1 MGIDIASWR
10 ICIGSFHPR
19 VILSYG
25 STNIS
30 TNSTTE
36 SHTRIAIH
44 CQLFYVFPVICYI
57 KTRPDAKFSIVPEEG
72 WFGQPKYSTRSKKHS
87 TLCRF
92 LPLYSSLKGYGN
104 NQKVN
109 SGRRVKAGVHLK
121 AVFWLGIMFLM
132 QISRLR
138 FKQSRICSLITH
150 IYVLRRFV
158 NFLVIFRFIWRQIV
172 FLKGL
177 VKFMEIGNFEDLVLF

>member
-1 MGIDIASWR
+1 MAICSILITVLSQSVISGFIA
-10 ICIGSFHPR
+10 C
-19 VILSYG
+19 
-25 STNIS
+25 
-30 TNSTTE
+30 
-36 SHTRIAIH
+36 
-44 CQLFYVFPVICYI
+44 
-57 KTRPDAKFSIVPEEG
+57 
-72 WFGQPKYSTRSKKHS
+72 
-87 TLCRF
+87 
-92 LPLYSSLKGYGN
+92 SLALKLL
-104 NQKVN
+104 
-109 SGRRVKAGVHLK
+109 KAGVH
-121 AVFWLGIMFLM
+121 VFWLGIMFLM

>member
-1 MGIDIASWR
+1 MIVVT
-10 ICIGSFHPR
+10 FLVL
-19 VILSYG
+19 VIKMYQLCLS
-25 STNIS
+25 
-30 TNSTTE
+30 
-36 SHTRIAIH
+36 
-44 CQLFYVFPVICYI
+44 L
-57 KTRPDAKFSIVPEEG
+57 
-72 WFGQPKYSTRSKKHS
+72 
-87 TLCRF
+87 
-92 LPLYSSLKGYGN
+92 SL
-104 NQKVN
+104 
-109 SGRRVKAGVHLK
+109 RTFKAGVHLK

-138 FKQSRICSLITH
+138 FKQSRICSLITD

>member
-1 MGIDIASWR
+1 MTAEIPAYKSLKIFLKS
-10 ICIGSFHPR
+10 
-19 VILSYG
+19 VK
-25 STNIS
+25 
-30 TNSTTE
+30 
-36 SHTRIAIH
+36 IAISIG
-44 CQLFYVFPVICYI
+44 LFSNLF
-57 KTRPDAKFSIVPEEG
+57 
-72 WFGQPKYSTRSKKHS
+72 
-87 TLCRF
+87 LC
-92 LPLYSSLKGYGN
+92 LC
-104 NQKVN
+104 V
-109 SGRRVKAGVHLK
+109 VKAGVHLK

>member
-1 MGIDIASWR
+1 MNIIACEKMTIYR
-10 ICIGSFHPR
+10 
-19 VILSYG
+19 
-25 STNIS
+25 
-30 TNSTTE
+30 
-36 SHTRIAIH
+36 
-44 CQLFYVFPVICYI
+44 LFC
-57 KTRPDAKFSIVPEEG
+57 VPEKLG
-72 WFGQPKYSTRSKKHS
+72 F
-87 TLCRF
+87 
-92 LPLYSSLKGYGN
+92 SSLPAEVPL
-104 NQKVN
+104 QI
-109 SGRRVKAGVHLK
+109 KAGVYLK

>member
-1 MGIDIASWR
+1 MAHGISCRAR
-10 ICIGSFHPR
+10 TLVVGENF
-19 VILSYG
+19 
-25 STNIS
+25 
-30 TNSTTE
+30 
-36 SHTRIAIH
+36 
-44 CQLFYVFPVICYI
+44 Q
-57 KTRPDAKFSIVPEEG
+57 
-72 WFGQPKYSTRSKKHS
+72 TRSSS
-87 TLCRF
+87 TISKYNRLK
-92 LPLYSSLKGYGN
+92 PL
-104 NQKVN
+104 
-109 SGRRVKAGVHLK
+109 KAGVHLK

>member
-1 MGIDIASWR
+1 MKPRPQSRVSVPLMGSLQNFPQASR
-10 ICIGSFHPR
+10 RFYMEAPPPPPPPPGSFSGF
-19 VILSYG
+19 V
-25 STNIS
+25 
-30 TNSTTE
+30 
-36 SHTRIAIH
+36 
-44 CQLFYVFPVICYI
+44 Q
-57 KTRPDAKFSIVPEEG
+57 
-72 WFGQPKYSTRSKKHS
+72 
-87 TLCRF
+87 
-92 LPLYSSLKGYGN
+92 SSLIPAAI
-104 NQKVN
+104 
-109 SGRRVKAGVHLK
+109 KAGLYLK

>member
-1 MGIDIASWR
+1 MLGRDPYETR
-10 ICIGSFHPR
+10 FQRG
-19 VILSYG
+19 
-25 STNIS
+25 
-30 TNSTTE
+30 TE
-36 SHTRIAIH
+36 IRG
-44 CQLFYVFPVICYI
+44 F
-57 KTRPDAKFSIVPEEG
+57 
-72 WFGQPKYSTRSKKHS
+72 
-87 TLCRF
+87 
-92 LPLYSSLKGYGN
+92 
-104 NQKVN
+104 
-109 SGRRVKAGVHLK
+109 KAGVYLK

>member
-1 MGIDIASWR
+1 MKAKYKIWKR
-10 ICIGSFHPR
+10 KQ
-19 VILSYG
+19 
-25 STNIS
+25 T
-30 TNSTTE
+30 
-36 SHTRIAIH
+36 
-44 CQLFYVFPVICYI
+44 
-57 KTRPDAKFSIVPEEG
+57 KT
-72 WFGQPKYSTRSKKHS
+72 
-87 TLCRF
+87 L
-92 LPLYSSLKGYGN
+92 
-104 NQKVN
+104 
-109 SGRRVKAGVHLK
+109 KAGVYLK

>member
-1 MGIDIASWR
+1 MARVFLGPGILHLSR
-10 ICIGSFHPR
+10 SGS
-19 VILSYG
+19 LSNYK
-25 STNIS
+25 I
-30 TNSTTE
+30 
-36 SHTRIAIH
+36 
-44 CQLFYVFPVICYI
+44 
-57 KTRPDAKFSIVPEEG
+57 
-72 WFGQPKYSTRSKKHS
+72 
-87 TLCRF
+87 
-92 LPLYSSLKGYGN
+92 
-104 NQKVN
+104 NQ
-109 SGRRVKAGVHLK
+109 SQALGLKAGVYLK

>member
-1 MGIDIASWR
+1 MVR
-10 ICIGSFHPR
+10 R
-19 VILSYG
+19 VLFLHKNLQSAAVR
-25 STNIS
+25 
-30 TNSTTE
+30 
-36 SHTRIAIH
+36 TR
-44 CQLFYVFPVICYI
+44 QLFSSYCV
-57 KTRPDAKFSIVPEEG
+57 
-72 WFGQPKYSTRSKKHS
+72 H
-87 TLCRF
+87 CRF
-92 LPLYSSLKGYGN
+92 PLYSLKICINYISYLTW
-104 NQKVN
+104 VE
-109 SGRRVKAGVHLK
+109 SWHSSMFKAGVHLK

>member
-1 MGIDIASWR
+1 MTPFLSSRQATVALRGNRQNKLCKRGTHDYIVGIKR
-10 ICIGSFHPR
+10 
-19 VILSYG
+19 
-25 STNIS
+25 
-30 TNSTTE
+30 
-36 SHTRIAIH
+36 
-44 CQLFYVFPVICYI
+44 
-57 KTRPDAKFSIVPEEG
+57 
-72 WFGQPKYSTRSKKHS
+72 
-87 TLCRF
+87 TL
-92 LPLYSSLKGYGN
+92 
-104 NQKVN
+104 
-109 SGRRVKAGVHLK
+109 KAGVYLK

>member
-1 MGIDIASWR
+1 MYSRGNAVENIQLRSCSIGINRFWFD
-10 ICIGSFHPR
+10 GLVGF
-19 VILSYG
+19 
-25 STNIS
+25 
-30 TNSTTE
+30 
-36 SHTRIAIH
+36 
-44 CQLFYVFPVICYI
+44 FPVLLE
-57 KTRPDAKFSIVPEEG
+57 KNLFRLV
-72 WFGQPKYSTRSKKHS
+72 WF
-87 TLCRF
+87 
-92 LPLYSSLKGYGN
+92 
-104 NQKVN
+104 
-109 SGRRVKAGVHLK
+109 KAGVHLK

-138 FKQSRICSLITH
+138 FKQSRICSLITD